1 MKAAHSRCLE
11 ATGTDTKYTFMIE
24 SDKALVVP
32 FEIGMGQTGT
42 AGAELGTVLSM
53 TNNGRRDLVDLT
65 DPLPSQSDQADMGGI
80 SVYFNMVTA
89 TGKIQLTQGVNVIEI
104 TKSGGNVDYLNIMTS
119 ATLTDKTVPYWC
131 GDHMLE
137 FEVVTAPTKTT
148 RGELKVT
155 CPDEGCTKGER
166 LYDHGSLPELT
177 NDCYTVEDDG
187 YYIELFVQM
196 IKVAELTAEA
206 A

>member
-32 FEIGMGQTGT
+32 LEIGMGQTGT

-119 ATLTDKTVPYWC
+119 ATLTDKTVPYWS

-166 LYDHGSLPELT
+166 LYDYGSLPELT

-187 YYIELFVQM
+187 YYIELFGQM